1 MASARILIADDEKEI
16 LISCRKILER
26 AGYEVATAS
35 DGAEALNALKSS
47 RYDLFFVDLR
57 MPGRTGMEIVSLAR
71 SVDPS
76 MMIIMFT
83 AFATL
88 DTAVEAI
95 KRGAFDYLAKPF
107 TADQLRLAVERALNH
122 RSLVEENLNLR
133 EQLTLNRGFDKII
146 GTSEAMRKV
155 FSTLQKVMRSDANI
169 LILGETGTGKELI
182 ARTIHAH
189 SFRQDKPFIAVDCA
203 ALPENL
209 LESELFGHEKGAFTG
224 ASQMTRGLL
233 ELAHTGTLF
242 LDEIGELTLTLQTKL
257 LRALQERE
265 LRRLGSEKMISVD
278 IRVLA
283 ATSRD
288 LRAEIASKNF
298 REELYYRLNVITLQL
313 PALRN
318 RREDIP
324 LLANHFL
331 RSFNEQY
338 HRSATSLSPE
348 VMELFLTYN
357 WPGNVR
363 ELQNVIQ
370 HAVLLGEGTSVE
382 FSDLPDHLKGDEELS
397 FSVMREKQSESV
409 EKPFLVELLRR
420 HRGNVSEAA
429 AEAGMTRKMIY
440 RLAKKFGIDVEQ
452 FRRI

>member
-1 MASARILIADDEKEI
+1 MATSRILVADDENEI

-26 AGYEVATAS
+26 AGYEVTAAK
-35 DGAEALNALKSS
+35 DGAEALNTLKST
-47 RYDLFFVDLR
+47 RYDLFFVDLK
-57 MPGRTGMEIVSLAR
+57 MPGRTGMEIISLAR
-71 SVDPS
+71 ALDPS

-83 AFATL
+83 AYATL

-107 TADQLRLAVERALNH
+107 TADQLLLAAERALNH
-122 RSLVEENLNLR
+122 RSLQQENLSLR
-133 EQLTLNRGFDKII
+133 EQLAANLGFDKII
-146 GTSEAMRKV
+146 GTSESMQKV
-155 FSTLQKVMRSDANI
+155 FNTLQKVMRSDANI

-182 ARTIHAH
+182 ARTVHAH
-189 SFRQDKPFIAVDCA
+189 SFRQDKPFVAVDCA
-203 ALPENL
+203 ALPEHL

-224 ASQMTRGLL
+224 ASQTTRGLL

-242 LDEIGELTLTLQTKL
+242 LDEIGELPLTLQTKL
-257 LRALQERE
+257 LRTLQERE

-298 REELYYRLNVITLQL
+298 REELYYRLNVITVLL

-318 RREDIP
+318 RREDIS

-331 RSFNEQY
+331 RAFNEQY
-338 HRSATSLSPE
+338 HRSAFSFAPE

-370 HAVLLGEGTSVE
+370 HAVLLGEGASIEV
-382 FSDLPDHLKGDEELS
+382 SDLPDYLKGDRLS
-397 FSVMREKQSESV
+397 FPAMREKQSESV

-429 AEAGMTRKMIY
+429 TEANMTRKMIY

-452 FRRI
+452 FRRG